1 MVDEGSSALL
11 VFLNDMTKYLREA
24 AKEGRRRAV

>member
-11 VFLNDMTKYLREA
+11 VFLIDVIKYLREA
-24 AKEGRRRAV
+24 AKEGRREV